1 MKWLASLV
9 LFLAV
14 TLLLR
19 STALTALA
27 ARGVL
32 IDVLAFATVVWAL
45 RHDESLGTG
54 FGFAL
59 GLAADLDAGRWIGR
73 HALVL
78 ALIGYIVGR
87 GSRSLVRESART
99 QAVLFFLATA
109 ARTANGAL
117 RRSITSWPPSAP
129 AAIRRCT
136 SSGWAPMSPATRRTH
151 SGPMIRRVSAT
162 LSAGNGR
169 NTTLKLGALSASR
182 WPLRS

>member
-1 MKWLASLV
+1 MKWLGSLL

-32 IDVLAFATVVWAL
+32 IAALAFATVIWAL
-45 RHDESLGTG
+45 RHGDAWGTG

-59 GLAADLDAGRWIGR
+59 GLAADLDAGHWLGR

-87 GSRSLVRESART
+87 GSRSLVRESPRT
-99 QAVLFFLATA
+99 QAVLLFIATA
-109 ARTANGAL
+109 AHQLWVGVFEYGGLGAWLPLLRRVLVAGIATGVAGAL
-117 RRSITSWPPSAP
+117 VLFLIRRLSGQPIFGHAALKSGPSA
-129 AAIRRCT
+129 
-136 SSGWAPMSPATRRTH
+136 
-151 SGPMIRRVSAT
+151 
-162 LSAGNGR
+162 
-169 NTTLKLGALSASR
+169 
-182 WPLRS
+182 

>member
-1 MKWLASLV
+1 ML

-45 RHDESLGTG
+45 RHGEAWGTG

-59 GLAADLDAGRWIGR
+59 GLAADLDAAHWLGR

-78 ALIGYIVGR
+78 ALIGYVVGR
-87 GSRSLVRESART
+87 GSRSLVRESPRT
-99 QAVLFFLATA
+99 QAVLVLIATFAHQLWVGAFDFGGFA
-109 ARTANGAL
+109 AWVPLLRRVIVAAVATGPAGAL
-117 RRSITSWPPSAP
+117 LLLF
-129 AAIRRCT
+129 
-136 SSGWAPMSPATRRTH
+136 
-151 SGPMIRRVSAT
+151 IRRVSGQPIFGHAAFKSGP
-162 LSAGNGR
+162 SA
-169 NTTLKLGALSASR
+169 
-182 WPLRS
+182 